1 MMFESLSDKLQN
13 VMKKLKGQTR
23 ITEKDLKDMLREVK
37 FALLEAD
44 VNYKVVK
51 DFIANIEQKAL
62 GESVMKSLTPGQQ
75 VVKIVKD
82 ELVELLGS
90 GESKLNIAANPPT
103 IIMLVGLQGSGKTTL
118 AGKLANYLRKQGKK
132 PLMVACDVYR
142 PAAISQLQT
151 LGKSLNVDVYS
162 EPDSKDVVS
171 IAKNGIKQAH
181 SKLCNVVIVDTA
193 GRLQIDDALMNEL
206 VDLKKAIKPH
216 EIMLVVDSMTGQ
228 EAVNVALTF
237 NEKVGIDSI
246 TMSKLDSDARGGAA
260 LSVKS
265 ITNKPIKFASVGEKL
280 SDLEPF
286 YPERIASRIL
296 GMGDV
301 LSIIDKAEEAFSE
314 EQAIDFEARMRKNE
328 FTLDDYLDIMKK
340 IRKMGSFKK
349 ILTMLP
355 GIPKEIRDAEFDE
368 HQLYRI
374 DAIITSMTKAERRN
388 PKILNAS
395 RRIRIAKG
403 SGNKVEDIKVL
414 KQDVIEELF
423 EEKYLNND
431 KEFIKLINTYTN
443 YRDDE
448 SLKELIITIYKFI
461 QSSPFPKEWIEE
473 NSWTYDM
480 KTENQTILHKA
491 AIANEKAQDS
501 LSKFQELMLTGDTT
515 EGVSKTEGA
524 AESASCDDESGEKVW
539 TVTAYTEQ
547 GITCKEFKDGVGT
560 LLWQIDFKNPTDYN
574 KVMDYLDNEKE
585 EDILKYARDKEFW
598 EKLIWG

>member
-374 DAIITSMTKAERRN
+374 DAIITSMTKTERRN

-403 SGNKVEDIKVL
+403 SGNKVEDINRFMKS
-414 KQDVIEELF
+414 F
-423 EEKYLNND
+423 EQMQKTMKSMMNN
-431 KEFIKLINTYTN
+431 KGKMNIPGFKMP
-443 YRDDE
+443 
-448 SLKELIITIYKFI
+448 KF
-461 QSSPFPKEWIEE
+461 
-473 NSWTYDM
+473 
-480 KTENQTILHKA
+480 
-491 AIANEKAQDS
+491 
-501 LSKFQELMLTGDTT
+501 
-515 EGVSKTEGA
+515 
-524 AESASCDDESGEKVW
+524 
-539 TVTAYTEQ
+539 
-547 GITCKEFKDGVGT
+547 
-560 LLWQIDFKNPTDYN
+560 
-574 KVMDYLDNEKE
+574 
-585 EDILKYARDKEFW
+585 
-598 EKLIWG
+598 

>member
-355 GIPKEIRDAEFDE
+355 GIPKEIKDAEFDE

-403 SGNKVEDIKVL
+403 SGNKVEDINRFMKS
-414 KQDVIEELF
+414 F
-423 EEKYLNND
+423 EQMQKTMKSMMNN
-431 KEFIKLINTYTN
+431 KGKMNIPGFKMP
-443 YRDDE
+443 
-448 SLKELIITIYKFI
+448 KF
-461 QSSPFPKEWIEE
+461 
-473 NSWTYDM
+473 
-480 KTENQTILHKA
+480 
-491 AIANEKAQDS
+491 
-501 LSKFQELMLTGDTT
+501 
-515 EGVSKTEGA
+515 
-524 AESASCDDESGEKVW
+524 
-539 TVTAYTEQ
+539 
-547 GITCKEFKDGVGT
+547 
-560 LLWQIDFKNPTDYN
+560 
-574 KVMDYLDNEKE
+574 
-585 EDILKYARDKEFW
+585 
-598 EKLIWG
+598 

>member
-1 MMFESLSDKLQN
+1 MFESLSDKLQN

-403 SGNKVEDIKVL
+403 SGNKVEDINRFMKS
-414 KQDVIEELF
+414 F
-423 EEKYLNND
+423 EQMQKTMKSMMNN
-431 KEFIKLINTYTN
+431 KGKMNIPGFKMP
-443 YRDDE
+443 
-448 SLKELIITIYKFI
+448 KF
-461 QSSPFPKEWIEE
+461 
-473 NSWTYDM
+473 
-480 KTENQTILHKA
+480 
-491 AIANEKAQDS
+491 
-501 LSKFQELMLTGDTT
+501 
-515 EGVSKTEGA
+515 
-524 AESASCDDESGEKVW
+524 
-539 TVTAYTEQ
+539 
-547 GITCKEFKDGVGT
+547 
-560 LLWQIDFKNPTDYN
+560 
-574 KVMDYLDNEKE
+574 
-585 EDILKYARDKEFW
+585 
-598 EKLIWG
+598 

>member
-193 GRLQIDDALMNEL
+193 GRLQFDDALMNEL

-403 SGNKVEDIKVL
+403 SGNKVEDINRFMKS
-414 KQDVIEELF
+414 F
-423 EEKYLNND
+423 EQMQKTMKSMMNN
-431 KEFIKLINTYTN
+431 KGKMNIPGFKMP
-443 YRDDE
+443 
-448 SLKELIITIYKFI
+448 KF
-461 QSSPFPKEWIEE
+461 
-473 NSWTYDM
+473 
-480 KTENQTILHKA
+480 
-491 AIANEKAQDS
+491 
-501 LSKFQELMLTGDTT
+501 
-515 EGVSKTEGA
+515 
-524 AESASCDDESGEKVW
+524 
-539 TVTAYTEQ
+539 
-547 GITCKEFKDGVGT
+547 
-560 LLWQIDFKNPTDYN
+560 
-574 KVMDYLDNEKE
+574 
-585 EDILKYARDKEFW
+585 
-598 EKLIWG
+598 

>member
-23 ITEKDLKDMLREVK
+23 ITEKDLKEMLREVK

-403 SGNKVEDIKVL
+403 SGNKVEDINRFMKS
-414 KQDVIEELF
+414 F
-423 EEKYLNND
+423 EQMQKTMKSMMNN
-431 KEFIKLINTYTN
+431 KGKMNIPGFKMP
-443 YRDDE
+443 
-448 SLKELIITIYKFI
+448 KF
-461 QSSPFPKEWIEE
+461 
-473 NSWTYDM
+473 
-480 KTENQTILHKA
+480 
-491 AIANEKAQDS
+491 
-501 LSKFQELMLTGDTT
+501 
-515 EGVSKTEGA
+515 
-524 AESASCDDESGEKVW
+524 
-539 TVTAYTEQ
+539 
-547 GITCKEFKDGVGT
+547 
-560 LLWQIDFKNPTDYN
+560 
-574 KVMDYLDNEKE
+574 
-585 EDILKYARDKEFW
+585 
-598 EKLIWG
+598 

>member
-355 GIPKEIRDAEFDE
+355 GIPKEIREAEFDE

-403 SGNKVEDIKVL
+403 SGNKVEDINRFMKS
-414 KQDVIEELF
+414 F
-423 EEKYLNND
+423 EQMQKTMKSMMNN
-431 KEFIKLINTYTN
+431 KGKMNIPGFKMP
-443 YRDDE
+443 
-448 SLKELIITIYKFI
+448 KF
-461 QSSPFPKEWIEE
+461 
-473 NSWTYDM
+473 
-480 KTENQTILHKA
+480 
-491 AIANEKAQDS
+491 
-501 LSKFQELMLTGDTT
+501 
-515 EGVSKTEGA
+515 
-524 AESASCDDESGEKVW
+524 
-539 TVTAYTEQ
+539 
-547 GITCKEFKDGVGT
+547 
-560 LLWQIDFKNPTDYN
+560 
-574 KVMDYLDNEKE
+574 
-585 EDILKYARDKEFW
+585 
-598 EKLIWG
+598 